1 MFIVQAIGG
10 EKGFI
15 SQSLGRAAELDAVEV
30 EVGQS
35 GFGLGDP
42 VRGQDE
48 DHGEPVALVRH
59 LQRSSIDILLGP
71 ML

>member
-1 MFIVQAIGG
+1 MEGKKVFI
-10 EKGFI
+10 K
-15 SQSLGRAAELDAVEV
+15 QSLGRAAELDAVEV
-30 EVGQS
+30 KVGQPRL
-35 GFGLGDP
+35 GLGDP

-59 LQRSSIDILLGP
+59 LQRSSIDVLLGP